1 MIQYASGV
9 TDGGTRVRLRPPSL
23 SDWLN
28 LPTHKKHHVTC
39 RARQLLRWHSK
50 RDRAVAALEFA
61 LIAPVF
67 ILMLLGMLCF
77 GFYFLYLHEVQE
89 LAASAARASVSGLS
103 ETERDS
109 LARQF
114 VSTALANST
123 LLNPPDLTVA
133 TASSG
138 TPATLYAVT
147 ITYNLKDTP
156 VPMLASLVSLSLNT
170 MSRTSTI
177 AFGGT

>member
-1 MIQYASGV
+1 MIQYAEGAATGGV
-9 TDGGTRVRLRPPSL
+9 TVGACLPSIRRRLNACLCNKPAFMQAA
-23 SDWLN
+23 
-28 LPTHKKHHVTC
+28 T
-39 RARQLLRWHSK
+39 RARRWPTQ

-67 ILMLLGMLCF
+67 ILMVLGMLCF

-103 ETERDS
+103 QTERDS

-114 VSTALANST
+114 VSAALANST
-123 LLNPPDLTVA
+123 LLNAPDLTVA